1 MTREQWLRDQI
12 RSLEDTIAKQ
22 RVGHQVRIAFF
33 QAALERQQE
42 ALAQWCSPDPEEYS
56 PEMVRSDIAAT
67 VVRLQ
72 ALKQQPPSPNR
83 DSDIGDAEV
92 MLAEHRELLANLE
105 AVVSGEQPTSKSI
118 S

>member
-22 RVGHQVRIAFF
+22 RVGHQARIAFF

-42 ALAQWCSPDPEEYS
+42 ALDQWCSPNPEDYS
-56 PEMVRSDIAAT
+56 PEMVRCDIAAT
-67 VVRLQ
+67 EARLK
-72 ALKQQPPSPNR
+72 ALERQPPSPDR
-83 DSDIGDAEV
+83 DSDIDYAEA

-105 AVVSGEQPTSKSI
+105 AVVSGERTPAKI
-118 S
+118 Y